1 MSMSIAGFLE
11 LQEIGHYRLKHR
23 WQNMKA
29 TSFAK
34 HQSAEHWWPEV
45 NQAGL
50 TIYHTERCG
59 SRGCWACQHRAR
71 RKLRD
76 KVASFVRTTVEPS
89 KSNYRFVTLTLPGD
103 WYDVRHADLETQFA
117 EIRRAFR
124 SWRLKMKRRQR
135 PVSGFYTIELVQ
147 NSNNSNWHAHVH
159 LIMHWKK
166 MDYGEI
172 RKCWTESVDRP
183 MRKQLSEW
191 TADKFTNDSRAIQVD
206 PITST
211 GIGEYLT
218 KVTNYVTK
226 SNKDFR
232 NPAEV
237 AKTLYRRRTTGWL
250 GEHYGFKENDTSK
263 SISSI

>member
-1 MSMSIAGFLE
+1 MPMSIAGFLE
-11 LQEIGHYRLKHR
+11 LQEMGHYRLKHR
-23 WQNMKA
+23 WQNMKG

-34 HQSAEHWWPEV
+34 TFGREHAWPEV
-45 NQAGL
+45 NEAGR
-50 TIYHTERCG
+50 TVYYTERCG
-59 SRGCWACQHRAR
+59 SRGCWACQYRAR
-71 RKLRD
+71 RNLRSE
-76 KVASFVRTTVEPS
+76 VESFVRSTVEPNMS
-89 KSNYRFVTLTLPGD
+89 KWRFVTLTLPGS
-103 WYDVRHADLETQFA
+103 WYDVRHANLETQFA
-117 EIRRAFR
+117 TIRRAFR

-147 NSNNSNWHAHVH
+147 NSNSSNWHAHVH

-183 MRKQLSEW
+183 MRKQLASW
-191 TADKFTNDSRAIQVD
+191 TDKKFTNDNRAIQVD

-226 SNKDFR
+226 GNKDFR

-250 GEHYGFKENDTSK
+250 GEYYGFKEN
-263 SISSI
+263 